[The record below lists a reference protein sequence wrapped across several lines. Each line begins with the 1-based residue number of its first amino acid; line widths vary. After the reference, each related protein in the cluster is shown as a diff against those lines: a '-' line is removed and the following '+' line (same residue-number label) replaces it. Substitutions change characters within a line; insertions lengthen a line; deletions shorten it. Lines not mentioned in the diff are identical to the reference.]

1 MIEIIIDNREGNL
14 WNIIIERD
22 LDIYKDKINIQKKQ
36 LDIGD
41 IHIILNNNLFI
52 YERKTV
58 NDLLASINDGRY
70 REQKARL
77 IASNAK
83 SINYLIEGDNITS
96 LKMKGNQKKL
106 TSVYFNSIY
115 RDGFNVL
122 FMKDVN
128 DTATFLLLLATKMID
143 KPSNFLKEDEKKTID
158 YIDVCNKI
166 KTEKKMNIDKDNCY
180 LFQLSQIPSISKEIA
195 KKIKEKYSSLMI
207 LMTTLNNCDDCVK
220 LLMEIDGIG
229 KTKAK
234 IICEYLKD

>member
-1 MIEIIIDNREGNL
+1 MLEIIIDNREGTL
-14 WNIIIERD
+14 WNIINNRD

-41 IHIILNNNLFI
+41 IHIILDNHLFI
-52 YERKTV
+52 YERKTI

-77 IASNAK
+77 IASK
-83 SINYLIEGDNITS
+83 PSSINYLIEGDSITS
-96 LKMKGNQKKL
+96 GKMKGNQKKL
-106 TSVYFNSIY
+106 TSVYYNSIY

-128 DTATFLLLLATKMID
+128 ETATFLLLLATKMID
-143 KPSNFLKEDEKKTID
+143 KPSNFLKEDDKETVD
-158 YIDVCNKI
+158 YIDVCKI

-180 LFQLSQIPSISKEIA
+180 LLQLSQIPSISKELA
-195 KKIKEKYSSLMI
+195 KKIKEKYPSLMV
-207 LMTTLNNCDDCVK
+207 LMTTLRDCQEPVK
-220 LLMEIDGIG
+220 LLTEIDGIG

-234 IICEYLKD
+234 IICDYLID